1 LSSLRWLKERLAQQ
15 LEAVNTAQ
23 AASDLVNLRYGAG
36 LATYL
41 QVLATENATLTQ
53 KRQLVTLQSRAL
65 SLQANLSR
73 ALGGGYRPE
82 FPTTAPALPTVADN
96 HDHPNTLPRPSRSTQ
111 SVLSSPV
118 SADPG
123 HRAVN
128 GNLGD
133 LVPVGT

>member
-1 LSSLRWLKERLAQQ
+1 LRGNLDAQDAAYDLAVENYNQTVIDALRDIADQLSSLRWLKERLAQQ

-53 KRQLVTLQSRAL
+53 KSQLVALQSRAL

-82 FPTTAPALPTVADN
+82 FSATPPALPTVADK
-96 HDHPNTLPRPSRSTQ
+96 S
-111 SVLSSPV
+111 
-118 SADPG
+118 
-123 HRAVN
+123 
-128 GNLGD
+128 
-133 LVPVGT
+133 